1 LFVAKSYAR
10 ARRVCAKRLA
20 FFPRVELVFSQ
31 KYDGNSHTLE
41 KFPHNCVFSFFFSF
55 FFHFSSLFLRSFFVL
70 FCSSRGVLR
79 FKTRKRRTPCVKF
92 SEFLLFLRIFF
103 SYFSLIFLFL
113 TLSRIAMNF
122 PNFGNLNIGA
132 MMEQMKKMQAD
143 VARAQ
148 EEIARKVISAESGAG
163 MVAVQMNGAFEL
175 ISVKIDPALLKPEEA
190 QMAQDLIIAA
200 VNKAID
206 NVRELN
212 EEELKKVGGLLPNIP
227 GLDFLK

>member
-1 LFVAKSYAR
+1 
-10 ARRVCAKRLA
+10 
-20 FFPRVELVFSQ
+20 
-31 KYDGNSHTLE
+31 
-41 KFPHNCVFSFFFSF
+41 
-55 FFHFSSLFLRSFFVL
+55 
-70 FCSSRGVLR
+70 
-79 FKTRKRRTPCVKF
+79 
-92 SEFLLFLRIFF
+92 
-103 SYFSLIFLFL
+103 
-113 TLSRIAMNF
+113 MNF

-148 EEIARKVISAESGAG
+148 EEIARKVVGAESGAG

-206 NVRELN
+206 NVRKLN